1 MQTSQNTLYNP
12 QTLGNLHSIQSL
24 GGLDGPGLRTV
35 VVLQGCQF
43 RCKFCHSIDTTLTD
57 RGEELTV
64 EQLVQRILKNK
75 PYWTKYNSNQSQ
87 DGTVA
92 VQTINDP
99 NLMGGV
105 TITGGDPAAQPQ
117 FTQQLLMGLKQHG
130 IHTAVESPLLLSQAV
145 IDMWLPYVDL
155 WMVSLKHMDEEK
167 MMELTGQGN
176 KRIFEN
182 LKYLDQ
188 QLTAQKLSGLSSR
201 VRFRYVVIPGLHDDE
216 VHIKQISR
224 YVNNF
229 KNLEKLEFLKYTSM
243 GSYKWKELFGNYS
256 LEDYP
261 DATEE
266 DVNRVEGYARTA

>member
-1 MQTSQNTLYNP
+1 MLTSQTTQYNP
-12 QTLGNLHSIQSL
+12 QTVGKLHSIQSL

-57 RGEELTV
+57 RGEEV
-64 EQLVQRILKNK
+64 AVDELVQRILKNK

-87 DGTVA
+87 DGSVAIQTV
-92 VQTINDP
+92 NDP
-99 NLMGGV
+99 NIMGGV
-105 TITGGDPAAQPQ
+105 TITGGDPASQPL
-117 FTQQLLMGLKQHG
+117 FTQQLLMGLKNEGVHV
-130 IHTAVESPLLLSQAV
+130 AVESPLLVSQSV

-155 WMVSLKHMDEEK
+155 WMVSIKHMDNDK
-167 MMELTGQGN
+167 MIELTGQGN

-188 QLTAQKLSGLSSR
+188 QLTAQKLSGLNAR
-201 VRFRYVVIPGLHDDE
+201 VRFRYVVISGLHDDE

-224 YVNNF
+224 FVNNF

-243 GSYKWKELFGNYS
+243 GSFKWKELFGAYE
-256 LEDYP
+256 LEDIP
-261 DATEE
+261 DATDE
-266 DVNRVEGYARTA
+266 DIKRVEEYVRLA